1 MKSAFE
7 LLLERL
13 ERSGFTKEAQHLTQ
27 NQNASNGASAPTE
40 QPDMPAKLGAFEI
53 LGELGEGGYG
63 FVYLGA
69 QHAPVK
75 RTAAI
80 KMLKKGMDSQA
91 VLTRFRAEQQ
101 AMALMDHPN
110 VATIFESGT
119 SADGR
124 PWFAMPLVAGLPI
137 HAHCD
142 LENVSIQARLKLFM
156 DACHGVLHAHQRG
169 ILHRDLKPANILIS
183 FEDHQAIPKVIDFGI
198 AKSVEGADPLSS
210 LTTQAATPLGTP
222 AYMSPEQ
229 FRGDS
234 DARSDI
240 WALGII
246 LGELLCGVRP
256 VRQDPVRE
264 MDGRIS
270 EPQPERPSLRYA
282 RLIHE
287 DPEAAIE
294 VAQQRGITMKIL
306 QTQLRGDLDA
316 IVLKCLEI
324 DRDRRY
330 QSVSE
335 LLDDL
340 ARHMN
345 GEVVEARPPSLLY
358 QTQRFV
364 LRRRLQVA
372 AGAIVLTA
380 MATATAISLRSAAR
394 ANQEKDAAT
403 AVTNFLVETIGAADP
418 FGASGSE
425 NISLREVLDAAA
437 KRFQTHPPE
446 QSAQAIAISTA
457 LGGTLTQVG
466 QAKEALPLLDRAM
479 ELSRTNLG
487 EQSREYLVATE
498 KKALAL
504 QALGNF
510 DESLKLYEFVIQES
524 RPRWQTGDAS
534 AVATLMNYGLVN
546 KDKGNMP
553 EAERLIRE
561 ANDRAQLLQGK
572 DRVQTATALG
582 NLAIVLQAAGRFKDA
597 QPLLE
602 AALKMDRELLGDDNA
617 TVAGDYQNLAVLQM
631 ESNQLEQ
638 SEINARL
645 AIDTMRNFAGENH
658 PTTALL
664 MNNLAQ
670 TLQERGKT
678 AEAEKLFRE
687 ALASYLAKFSPD
699 HPDVARV
706 QNNLAFCL
714 RNQGNLAEAEKL
726 FRESLKTNQSR
737 LGADHADVIISLN
750 NLAKILQDQGQL
762 AAALDFSNQSV
773 EKARKVFEKT
783 DPKLWVFI
791 ARRGSILASLKK
803 WREADADLQE
813 GLNGL
818 NSIEAPPARIRMT
831 LSDLVKLHNDWTAAE
846 PNLPQVKIEAKKWQ
860 DALDQF
866 NAAHPK

>member
-294 VAQQRGITMKIL
+294 VAQQRGITMKML

-324 DRDRRY
+324 DRERRY

-846 PNLPQVKIEAKKWQ
+846 PNLPQEKIEAKKWQ

>member
-27 NQNASNGASAPTE
+27 NQTASNGASAPTE

-91 VLTRFRAEQQ
+91 ILTRFRAEQQ

-142 LENVSIQARLKLFM
+142 LENISIQARLKLFM

-198 AKSVEGADPLSS
+198 AKAVVGADPLSS
-210 LTTQAATPLGTP
+210 LTTQASTPLGTP

-229 FRGDS
+229 FRGDT

-264 MDGRIS
+264 IDGRIS

-306 QTQLRGDLDA
+306 QAQLRGDLDA

-340 ARHMN
+340 TRHIK
-345 GEVVEARPPSLLY
+345 GEVVAARPPSLLY

-364 LRRRLQVA
+364 LRRRLQVTA
-372 AGAIVLTA
+372 VVSVLLA
-380 MATATAISLRSAAR
+380 MSVATVISVRSAAR

-446 QSAQAIAISTA
+446 QAAQAIAISTA

-487 EQSREYLVATE
+487 EQSREYLVAAE

-524 RPRWQTGDAS
+524 RPRWQSGDPT

-860 DALDQF
+860 DAIDQF

>member
-1 MKSAFE
+1 MMKSAFE

-27 NQNASNGASAPTE
+27 NQTASNGASAPTE

-294 VAQQRGITMKIL
+294 VAQQRGITMKML

-487 EQSREYLVATE
+487 EQSRE
-498 KKALAL
+498 
-504 QALGNF
+504 
-510 DESLKLYEFVIQES
+510 
-524 RPRWQTGDAS
+524 
-534 AVATLMNYGLVN
+534 
-546 KDKGNMP
+546 
-553 EAERLIRE
+553 
-561 ANDRAQLLQGK
+561 
-572 DRVQTATALG
+572 
-582 NLAIVLQAAGRFKDA
+582 
-597 QPLLE
+597 
-602 AALKMDRELLGDDNA
+602 
-617 TVAGDYQNLAVLQM
+617 
-631 ESNQLEQ
+631 
-638 SEINARL
+638 
-645 AIDTMRNFAGENH
+645 
-658 PTTALL
+658 
-664 MNNLAQ
+664 
-670 TLQERGKT
+670 
-678 AEAEKLFRE
+678 
-687 ALASYLAKFSPD
+687 
-699 HPDVARV
+699 
-706 QNNLAFCL
+706 
-714 RNQGNLAEAEKL
+714 
-726 FRESLKTNQSR
+726 
-737 LGADHADVIISLN
+737 
-750 NLAKILQDQGQL
+750 
-762 AAALDFSNQSV
+762 
-773 EKARKVFEKT
+773 
-783 DPKLWVFI
+783 
-791 ARRGSILASLKK
+791 
-803 WREADADLQE
+803 
-813 GLNGL
+813 
-818 NSIEAPPARIRMT
+818 
-831 LSDLVKLHNDWTAAE
+831 
-846 PNLPQVKIEAKKWQ
+846 
-860 DALDQF
+860 
-866 NAAHPK
+866 

>member
-27 NQNASNGASAPTE
+27 NQTASNGASAPTE

-91 VLTRFRAEQQ
+91 ILTRFRAEQQ

-142 LENVSIQARLKLFM
+142 LENISIQARLKLFM

-198 AKSVEGADPLSS
+198 AKAVVGADPLSS
-210 LTTQAATPLGTP
+210 LTTQASTPLGTP

-264 MDGRIS
+264 IDGRIS

-306 QTQLRGDLDA
+306 QAQLRGDLDA

-340 ARHMN
+340 TRHIK
-345 GEVVEARPPSLLY
+345 GEVVAARPPSLLY

-364 LRRRLQVA
+364 LRRRLQVTA
-372 AGAIVLTA
+372 VVSVLLA
-380 MATATAISLRSAAR
+380 MSVATVISVRSAAR

-446 QSAQAIAISTA
+446 QAAQAIAISTA

-487 EQSREYLVATE
+487 EQSREYLVAAE

-524 RPRWQTGDAS
+524 RPRWQSGDPT

-561 ANDRAQLLQGK
+561 ANDRAQLLRGK

-860 DALDQF
+860 DAIDQF

>member
-27 NQNASNGASAPTE
+27 NQTASNGASAPTE

-91 VLTRFRAEQQ
+91 ILTRFRAEQQ

-142 LENVSIQARLKLFM
+142 LENISIQARLKLFM

-198 AKSVEGADPLSS
+198 AKAVVGADPLSS
-210 LTTQAATPLGTP
+210 LTTQASTPLGTP

-264 MDGRIS
+264 IDGRIS

-306 QTQLRGDLDA
+306 QAQLRGDLDA

-340 ARHMN
+340 TRHIK
-345 GEVVEARPPSLLY
+345 GEVVAARPPSLLY

-364 LRRRLQVA
+364 LRRRLQVTA
-372 AGAIVLTA
+372 VVSVLLA
-380 MATATAISLRSAAR
+380 MSVATVISVRSAAR

-446 QSAQAIAISTA
+446 QAAQAIAISTA

-487 EQSREYLVATE
+487 EQSREYLVAAE

-524 RPRWQTGDAS
+524 RPRWQSGDPT

-553 EAERLIRE
+553 EAERLQR
-561 ANDRAQLLQGK
+561 
-572 DRVQTATALG
+572 
-582 NLAIVLQAAGRFKDA
+582 
-597 QPLLE
+597 
-602 AALKMDRELLGDDNA
+602 
-617 TVAGDYQNLAVLQM
+617 
-631 ESNQLEQ
+631 
-638 SEINARL
+638 
-645 AIDTMRNFAGENH
+645 
-658 PTTALL
+658 
-664 MNNLAQ
+664 
-670 TLQERGKT
+670 
-678 AEAEKLFRE
+678 
-687 ALASYLAKFSPD
+687 
-699 HPDVARV
+699 
-706 QNNLAFCL
+706 
-714 RNQGNLAEAEKL
+714 
-726 FRESLKTNQSR
+726 
-737 LGADHADVIISLN
+737 
-750 NLAKILQDQGQL
+750 
-762 AAALDFSNQSV
+762 
-773 EKARKVFEKT
+773 
-783 DPKLWVFI
+783 
-791 ARRGSILASLKK
+791 
-803 WREADADLQE
+803 
-813 GLNGL
+813 
-818 NSIEAPPARIRMT
+818 
-831 LSDLVKLHNDWTAAE
+831 
-846 PNLPQVKIEAKKWQ
+846 
-860 DALDQF
+860 
-866 NAAHPK
+866 

>member
-27 NQNASNGASAPTE
+27 SHATSNGGSANAATE
-40 QPDMPAKLGAFEI
+40 QPDMPVQLGAFEI

-91 VLTRFRAEQQ
+91 ILTRFRAEQQ

-119 SADGR
+119 SPDGR

-156 DACHGVLHAHQRG
+156 AACHGVLHAHQRG

-183 FEDHQAIPKVIDFGI
+183 FEDHEAIPKVIDFGI
-198 AKSVEGADPLSS
+198 AKAVVGADPLSS
-210 LTTQAATPLGTP
+210 LTTQASTPLGTP

-229 FRGDS
+229 FRGDA

-256 VRQDPVRE
+256 VRRDPVRE

-287 DPEAAIE
+287 EPEAAIE
-294 VAQQRGITMKIL
+294 VAQQRGISMKML
-306 QTQLRGDLDA
+306 QAQLRGDLDA

-324 DRDRRY
+324 DRERRY

-364 LRRRLQVA
+364 LRRRLQVTAVVSVLA
-372 AGAIVLTA
+372 AMSV
-380 MATATAISLRSAAR
+380 ATVISVRSAAR
-394 ANQEKDAAT
+394 ANQEKDAAM

-446 QSAQAIAISTA
+446 RAAEAIAISTV

-466 QAKEALPLLDRAM
+466 QAQAALALLDRAM
-479 ELSRTNLG
+479 ELSRANLG
-487 EQSREYLVATE
+487 EQSREYVVATE

-504 QALGNF
+504 QALGF
-510 DESLKLYEFVIQES
+510 RHVSLVFVH
-524 RPRWQTGDAS
+524 
-534 AVATLMNYGLVN
+534 
-546 KDKGNMP
+546 
-553 EAERLIRE
+553 
-561 ANDRAQLLQGK
+561 
-572 DRVQTATALG
+572 
-582 NLAIVLQAAGRFKDA
+582 
-597 QPLLE
+597 
-602 AALKMDRELLGDDNA
+602 
-617 TVAGDYQNLAVLQM
+617 
-631 ESNQLEQ
+631 Q
-638 SEINARL
+638 SVIHKRGHRGWIARL
-645 AIDTMRNFAGENH
+645 
-658 PTTALL
+658 PTW
-664 MNNLAQ
+664 
-670 TLQERGKT
+670 
-678 AEAEKLFRE
+678 
-687 ALASYLAKFSPD
+687 P
-699 HPDVARV
+699 
-706 QNNLAFCL
+706 
-714 RNQGNLAEAEKL
+714 
-726 FRESLKTNQSR
+726 
-737 LGADHADVIISLN
+737 
-750 NLAKILQDQGQL
+750 
-762 AAALDFSNQSV
+762 
-773 EKARKVFEKT
+773 
-783 DPKLWVFI
+783 
-791 ARRGSILASLKK
+791 
-803 WREADADLQE
+803 
-813 GLNGL
+813 
-818 NSIEAPPARIRMT
+818 
-831 LSDLVKLHNDWTAAE
+831 
-846 PNLPQVKIEAKKWQ
+846 
-860 DALDQF
+860 
-866 NAAHPK
+866 

>member
-1 MKSAFE
+1 M
-7 LLLERL
+7 
-13 ERSGFTKEAQHLTQ
+13 
-27 NQNASNGASAPTE
+27 PTS
-40 QPDMPAKLGAFEI
+40 LGAFEI

-110 VATIFESGT
+110 IATIFESGT

-137 HAHCD
+137 NAHCD
-142 LENVSIQARLKLFM
+142 LEQLSIHPRLQLFIQA
-156 DACHGVLHAHQRG
+156 CQGVLHAHQRG
-169 ILHRDLKPANILIS
+169 ILHRDLKPANILINYENHMAVS
-183 FEDHQAIPKVIDFGI
+183 KVIDFGI
-198 AKSVEGADPLSS
+198 AKAVVGADPLSS
-210 LTTQAATPLGTP
+210 LTTQASTPLGTP

-229 FRGDS
+229 FHGDA
-234 DARSDI
+234 DVRSDI

-256 VRQDPVRE
+256 VRRDPVRE
-264 MDGRIS
+264 IDGRIS
-270 EPQPERPSLRYA
+270 QPQPERPSQRYA
-282 RLIHE
+282 RLLFE
-287 DPEAAIE
+287 ESQAAIE
-294 VAQQRGITMKIL
+294 VAQQRSVSVKML
-306 QTQLRGDLDA
+306 QSQLRGDLDA

-330 QSVSE
+330 QNISE

-340 ARHMN
+340 ARHMD
-345 GEVVEARPPSLLY
+345 GGVVEARPPSLLY
-358 QTQRFV
+358 QTQCFV
-364 LRRRLQVA
+364 RRRRLQVVT
-372 AGAIVLTA
+372 GAIVLSA
-380 MATATAISLRSAAR
+380 MATATVISVRSAAR
-394 ANQEKDAAT
+394 AANERDAAT
-403 AVTNFLVETIGAADP
+403 AVTNFLVETIVAADP

-437 KRFQTHPPE
+437 KRFQAHPPE
-446 QSAQAIAISTA
+446 QPAQAIAISTA

-466 QAKEALPLLDRAM
+466 HAEAAIPLLDQSIKLTRA
-479 ELSRTNLG
+479 NLG
-487 EQSREYLVATE
+487 DQSPEYLVAAE

-504 QALGNF
+504 QALGKF
-510 DESLKLYEFVIQES
+510 DESLKLYEFVLQAS
-524 RPRWQTGDAS
+524 RANWKPNDVA
-534 AVATLMNYGLVN
+534 AVTTLMNNGLVH
-546 KDKGNMP
+546 KDKGNVQQ
-553 EAERLIRE
+553 AESLIRE
-561 ANDRAQLLQGK
+561 ANDRAQWLQGK
-572 DRVQTATALG
+572 DRVQTAAAMG
-582 NLAIVLQAAGRFKDA
+582 NLGIILQTAGRYKEA

-602 AALKMDRELLGDDNA
+602 AALLMDRELLGDDNA
-617 TVAGDYQNLAVLQM
+617 TVAADYQNLAVLQQ

-645 AIDTMRNFAGENH
+645 AIATMRSFAGQNH
-658 PTTALL
+658 PTTSLL

-670 TLQERGKT
+670 TLQERGNS

-687 ALASYLAKFSPD
+687 ALTSYLAKFSPD

-714 RNQGNLAEAEKL
+714 RNQGNLPEAEKL
-726 FRESLKTNQSR
+726 FRESLQTNQSR
-737 LGADHADVIISLN
+737 LGVDHADVIISLN

-762 AAALDFSNQSV
+762 IAALDYSNQSV
-773 EKARKVFEKT
+773 EKARRVFEKS

-791 ARRGSILASLKK
+791 GRRGSILAALQRWSQ
-803 WREADADLQE
+803 ADADLQE

-818 NSIEAPPARIRMT
+818 KAIDAPPARIRMT
-831 LSDLVKLHNDWTAAE
+831 LGDLVKLHTDWAAAE
-846 PNLPQVKIEAKKWQ
+846 PGLPQEIIEAKKWQ